1 MLSRGN
7 STTSGRLG
15 RAKSVASAKTR
26 GTALE
31 LKYTDPE
38 VARQHALT
46 AANIAFER
54 ASGVMRTSGDSYEPL
69 LNREHPTK
77 HVQHDKPL
85 RRRQSVRFTGSTA
98 VPIHQR
104 PITRRNAP
112 SYFDA
117 SLALQYTR
125 PEQKPLGSP
134 IYEPEHHLT
143 ALPPVESISSTPSSY
158 RRLRKSKSMFTPRR
172 GQPLT
177 FTNATPSSN
186 ELQGNGSL
194 KKEDQR
200 LPPMIAH
207 TGVID
212 LSSHKNTGNM
222 NSSYRQSY
230 DQDAAIQLARDQY
243 LHQLEQQRL
252 KERPSMIS
260 LRQRG
265 AQKAFRRTVRTSSTN
280 SYGNAIGSDPVPT
293 SVKAKGLGDR
303 ARNIS
308 ATWKNKL
315 RNVFHRNEHN
325 ANVLPSQQVEAKRA
339 HFGNYISASSGLECE
354 GPLPPTPDR
363 ELLSRVQS
371 RSPSTHKMPIQLERA
386 GSPGSIRSVRSGS
399 PSIGRSRITSWTNST
414 AGNSLTKQQIL
425 ERKRLSIIQEHGGPH
440 QPSSSAG
447 LIGVAARKGY
457 AVFRK
462 PLRGAAGSIKVKGQL
477 DSQRV
482 YSALQKRLDEHNR
495 VDVYQGSESQRYTVH
510 TRTSPQASNEFMHSF
525 SLDSQGQIGQTIKLL
540 PQDSDDSLPEQDKIS
555 TVDAID
561 FGLAPSTR
569 SFSHDV
575 FRSSPA
581 SSIKRKPVEAVRS
594 VSERELTYQQIAE
607 RNESR
612 GQSRRRPLREVKSAF
627 FPSAVHYQP
636 RNPSPYRRAVRS
648 SMTEERDT
656 TSREMATTNES
667 AITTVGR
674 HMAIPIEGSITSSS
688 IYSRS
693 PNGTPKAFRTSLSL
707 SRSDNS
713 TPGTATI
720 VQMASPSLLR
730 RPSANI
736 AAVTASSAKST
747 DEWNGWMSAEV
758 KGLEGHSMAE
768 NYLLGM
774 SRRRRAT
781 HRRENAQIDTDD
793 VVVGNHRRKSSG
805 PKQPLAVVQANAV
818 SRPVLGREASDQTME
833 KVPLR
838 YPTIE
843 RTISTETVD
852 LSRPISEAA
861 PISSTPS
868 GRLSTSGIPGYA
880 PSEVR
885 SNVSGLRPIT
895 PLSPF
900 TPRHGCHMDTSR
912 ILAENKNFNV
922 LQHHDA
928 QVKTHSQSPNTR
940 NHRYSPERAERLRR
954 MQSSHFTRSKE
965 NMRAHDHGLHTMGHL
980 QENQAINDLTPMP
993 SPSDVL
999 VTKGAGFL
1007 EAITTE
1013 KQAAGSQKMVEL
1025 FLSKR
1030 RTGRITEEGS
1040 CPRHPARSTTTVNLD
1055 FDARVPVPFSIFPS
1069 SYRSDVVDETTRT
1082 RVEGEVN
1089 TERVG
1094 REGHETRTTSFSAS
1108 LPGRGRQ
1115 EQEEVKI
1122 YDEDRNRRPRR
1133 SEDIRVYEERDR
1145 RFPEV
1150 ELARDRYQAPLKQH
1164 TDINIDIERPHRETE
1179 IDVTEREYRRRNN
1192 SDAGIEYERRAPRE
1206 HVHIEAETTVEQP
1219 KKRDMGYYDDAGH
1232 YHSFRRGLERAADR
1246 VLHPFDHHHHHHDR
1260 EEIVIEHKSG
1270 RSEHSAPPPIRETVR
1285 ESVQYSEAP
1294 RQQYPEVPRNMPNSI
1309 TIPCHHIRV
1318 GDLLILQ
1325 GRPCQVIR
1333 ISTSSQTGQ
1342 HRYLGV
1348 DLFTKQLHEESSF
1361 SSNPAPS
1368 VIVQNM
1374 YGPVFKQYRVLD
1386 IREDGRVVAMTESG
1400 DIKQGLPVIDQDGLL
1415 SRLSES
1421 FEHGRGS
1428 VRVLVINDGG
1438 RELAV
1443 DYKVIHGSRL

>member
-7 STTSGRLG
+7 SNSSVRLR
-15 RAKSVASAKTR
+15 RAKSAASVKTR

-31 LKYTDPE
+31 IKYIDPE

-46 AANIAFER
+46 AANTAFER
-54 ASGVMRTSGDSYEPL
+54 ATGVMRTSGDSHETTSD
-69 LNREHPTK
+69 REYSAK
-77 HVQHDKPL
+77 HDPHSKAL
-85 RRRQSVRFTGSTA
+85 RRRQSVRFTGPTA
-98 VPIHQR
+98 VPTHQR

-112 SYFDA
+112 SYYDA
-117 SLALQYTR
+117 GLALQDPKT
-125 PEQKPLGSP
+125 EQKALGST
-134 IYEPEHHLT
+134 IIEPEHHLT
-143 ALPPVESISSTPSSY
+143 ALPPVESLPSTPSSY
-158 RRLRKSKSMFTPRR
+158 RRLRNSKSMFTPRR
-172 GQPLT
+172 GPPLI

-186 ELQGNGSL
+186 ELQRDRYIT
-194 KKEDQR
+194 KDDQR
-200 LPPMIAH
+200 QPPKLAEKGLIKP
-207 TGVID
+207 
-212 LSSHKNTGNM
+212 LSHQNVSHM
-222 NSSYRQSY
+222 NSSYQQSY
-230 DQDAAIQLARDQY
+230 DQDAAIQIARDQY

-252 KERPSMIS
+252 KERPSMLS

-280 SYGNAIGSDPVPT
+280 SYGNAIGSDSIPT
-293 SVKAKGLGDR
+293 SAKARGLGDR
-303 ARNIS
+303 ARTIS
-308 ATWKNKL
+308 TTLKNKL
-315 RNVFHRNEHN
+315 RNVFHRNEN
-325 ANVLPSQQVEAKRA
+325 NENTFPSQQVQARRA
-339 HFGNYISASSGLECE
+339 HFGDYLSATSGAEYE

-371 RSPSTHKMPIQLERA
+371 RSPSTHRMPIQLERA
-386 GSPGSIRSVRSGS
+386 ASPGSIRSVRSGS

-447 LIGVAARKGY
+447 LIGIAARKGY

-482 YSALQKRLDEHNR
+482 YSALQRRLDEHNR
-495 VDVYQGSESQRYTVH
+495 VDSQQEPEPHRYTGN
-510 TRTSPQASNEFMHSF
+510 TGNMRQASNESVRTYP
-525 SLDSQGQIGQTIKLL
+525 LDSRGRIPKTIKVL
-540 PQDSDDSLPEQDKIS
+540 PQESKDSLQRVHEMS
-555 TVDAID
+555 TVDAIE
-561 FGLAPSTR
+561 FGTASSVRNLSD
-569 SFSHDV
+569 DV
-575 FRSSPA
+575 FRSSPV
-581 SSIKRKPVEAVRS
+581 SSIKRKPVKVVRS
-594 VSERELTYQQIAE
+594 ISERELTYQQIAE
-607 RNESR
+607 RNESL

-627 FPSAVHYQP
+627 FPSTVHYQP
-636 RNPSPYRRAVRS
+636 KNPSPYRRAVRS
-648 SMTEERDT
+648 SKAEERDI
-656 TSREMATTNES
+656 EGGEVDKNNKA
-667 AITTVGR
+667 AITSVGR
-674 HMAIPIEGSITSSS
+674 HLAIPMEGSISSS
-688 IYSRS
+688 SVYSRS
-693 PNGTPKAFRTSLSL
+693 PNGTPKAFETSLSL
-707 SRSDNS
+707 FRSDSSNIS
-713 TPGTATI
+713 GTATMVKI
-720 VQMASPSLLR
+720 ASPSLLK
-730 RPSANI
+730 PLSATV
-736 AAVTASSAKST
+736 AARTASSMTAT
-747 DEWNGWMSAEV
+747 DEWRGWMSAEV
-758 KGLEGHSMAE
+758 NSLEGHNRAE
-768 NYLLGM
+768 KDLLGM
-774 SRRRRAT
+774 SRTKHAT
-781 HRRENAQIDTDD
+781 HQRENAQIDSDD
-793 VVVGNHRRKSSG
+793 VLIGNHRRESSG
-805 PKQPLAVVQANAV
+805 SKQPLAIVQANAV
-818 SRPVLGREASDQTME
+818 SRPVLRHKASGQTME

-838 YPTIE
+838 YPMIE
-843 RTISTETVD
+843 RTTSSETAT
-852 LSRPISEAA
+852 LPRPVIVAE
-861 PISSTPS
+861 PIPATPPR
-868 GRLSTSGIPGYA
+868 RLSTLGAPGYS
-880 PSEVR
+880 PSEVFF
-885 SNVSGLRPIT
+885 NASGLRQIVPQ
-895 PLSPF
+895 PLS
-900 TPRHGCHMDTSR
+900 TPRQAGHTDTSR
-912 ILAENKNFNV
+912 ILAENKSFNV
-922 LQHHDA
+922 LQQRDVL
-928 QVKTHSQSPNTR
+928 VKMHSQSPSTSG
-940 NHRYSPERAERLRR
+940 HRYSPERAERLRR
-954 MQSSHFTRSKE
+954 MQSSHFIRSKE
-965 NMRAHDHGLHTMGHL
+965 NMRVQDHGLHRPGHR
-980 QENQAINDLTPMP
+980 QENQAINDPSPMP
-993 SPSDVL
+993 SPCDDQ
-999 VTKGAGFL
+999 VTKGAGIL
-1007 EAITTE
+1007 EPITTE

-1030 RTGRITEEGS
+1030 RNGRIIGEGI
-1040 CPRHPARSTTTVNLD
+1040 NLD

-1133 SEDIRVYEERDR
+1133 TEDIKVYEEHDR

-1192 SDAGIEYERRAPRE
+1192 SDIDIEYERRAPRE

-1219 KKRDMGYYDDAGH
+1219 KKRDMGYYDDAGQ

-1246 VLHPFDHHHHHHDR
+1246 VLHPFDHHHNHHDR

-1270 RSEHSAPPPIRETVR
+1270 RSEHSAPPPVRETVR
-1285 ESVQYSEAP
+1285 ESVQYSEGP
-1294 RQQYPEVPRNMPNSI
+1294 RNQYSEAPRNMPNSI

-1333 ISTSSQTGQ
+1333 ISTSAQTGQ

-1374 YGPVFKQYRVLD
+1374 RGPVFKQYRVLD
-1386 IREDGRVVAMTESG
+1386 IREDGRVVAMTEGG
-1400 DIKQGLPVIDQDGLL
+1400 DVKQGLPVIDQDGLL

-1421 FEHGRGS
+1421 FENGRGS

-1438 RELAV
+1438 RELAI